1 MDYIVNNRAVVDT
14 AAILL
19 SIFLGIG
26 CVIAT
31 ALYMDYW
38 QAKEQYKKR
47 IGKTNEYNSTD

>member
-1 MDYIVNNRAVVDT
+1 MFETIVNNRALVD
-14 AAILL
+14 ASAILL

-38 QAKEQYKKR
+38 QAKEAYKNKR
-47 IGKTNEYNSTD
+47 

>member
-1 MDYIVNNRAVVDT
+1 MIKDKTMFDTIMNNRTIMDA

-38 QAKEQYKKR
+38 QAKEAYKKLR
-47 IGKTNEYNSTD
+47 RKS